1 MPRLRDWLGIAPYGG
16 APDYAELPN
25 ADYPRPFVDPNGPSY
40 AMREFMPNFPMGYEI
55 DPEMEESQW
64 MHHPNSLYLP
74 FAPQDTSL
82 KMNELRNYMGA
93 PRNNRRS
100 DNMHMSSMESG
111 MPTDRPYP
119 GESYEAFMA
128 RMAAEGQGPA
138 PVMDPRAAAL
148 AQMMGNPATNPAN
161 TYNMG
166 RTTEN
171 FYDQPASMP
180 APGTRPIEEMMM
192 DPNFGGDSDMA
203 DAYGFGGDAYA
214 NGLPGTE
221 GPPTRMQLRNRMIMD
236 PGYTHSM
243 HPMGPQASEDDMEQN
258 MMQDTYFGST
268 ADGHTEG
275 EYPPPEN
282 LGRIGPDGDGPK
294 VNDTDNDSEP
304 DGDADDT
311 EGELN
316 MVQEQIGK
324 AGQTSDELTGDEQG
338 DADYLD
344 SVATD
349 VFAGY
354 REQEEL
360 DRLIRRF
367 ESKYGYTPELTGQE
381 YSERDNAD

>member
-1 MPRLRDWLGIAPYGG
+1 MRMPMNDLR
-16 APDYAELPN
+16 
-25 ADYPRPFVDPNGPSY
+25 S
-40 AMREFMPNFPMGYEI
+40 
-55 DPEMEESQW
+55 
-64 MHHPNSLYLP
+64 
-74 FAPQDTSL
+74 
-82 KMNELRNYMGA
+82 YMGA
-93 PRNNRRS
+93 PQNSRRS
-100 DNMHMSSMESG
+100 EHMHMSSMESG

-138 PVMDPRAAAL
+138 PVIDPRAAAL

-171 FYDQPASMP
+171 FYDQPTGVDPQVVAGNHMELAGRLMGDSPISRFDTEYGNEPVPPDMP
-180 APGTRPIEEMMM
+180 NQFGIYGNRARGNQPVEEMMTY
-192 DPNFGGDSDMA
+192 DPSFGGDGSML
-203 DAYGFGGDAYA
+203 DAYGPGADSYA
-214 NGLPGTE
+214 GVREVPGPE
-221 GPPTRMQLRNRMIMD
+221 ASLMQRRNRAVMGD
-236 PGYTHSM
+236 PDPLFDQGSYPYDPATGLGRPNHSVDDF
-243 HPMGPQASEDDMEQN
+243 EDDNDETPASRFKTQRI
-258 MMQDTYFGST
+258 D
-268 ADGHTEG
+268 EG
-275 EYPPPEN
+275 E
-282 LGRIGPDGDGPK
+282 RIGPDGDGPK

-304 DGDADDT
+304 DGDTDDT

-367 ESKYGYTPELTGQE
+367 KSKYGYTPELTGQE
-381 YSERDNAD
+381 DSERDNAD